1 MIRGSL
7 YLESDDLKNVGLR
20 LTSGKYSTPEPYLL
34 LDLKRTDL
42 TIYLAPEDLPRIA
55 GMLRLAAE
63 NMESLIGNTDEKAKP
78 ILHLVPKPLTSD
90 SLASAA

>member
-7 YLESDDLKNVGLR
+7 YTESDDLKNVWLR
-20 LTSGKYSTPEPYLL
+20 LTSGKYALPEPYLL

-63 NMESLIGNTDEKAKP
+63 KIEALIPQNGTNHEATLQPNVVLFPSEVAR
-78 ILHLVPKPLTSD
+78 
-90 SLASAA
+90 AA